1 MNRIFVIPLLSLF
14 LLLIPVIGVFITVI
28 IIIIWAFVNYDKIV
42 KVLQTPE
49 INVKDTEDQ
58 IIKDIDQINAKD
70 YKRGDI
76 RDDELEKM
84 R

>member
-14 LLLIPVIGVFITVI
+14 LLLIPVIGVFLTVI
-28 IIIIWAFVNYDKIV
+28 IIVVWALVNYDKIV

-49 INVKDTEDQ
+49 TNVKEIEKQ
-58 IIKDIDQINAKD
+58 IIKEMNQINAKT

-76 RDDELEKM
+76 TDDELEKM
-84 R
+84 K